1 VLVTIAVFS
10 VSFIKPKGMYKV
22 IFTLVLAVASLMG
35 LHAQEFQGMAV
46 YESKPVRRI
55 LNREWRATKYDPD
68 MQKMIEERMKRC
80 LKNIYS
86 KF

>member
-1 VLVTIAVFS
+1 
-10 VSFIKPKGMYKV
+10 MYKV

-55 LNREWRATKYDPD
+55 LNREWRATKYDS
-68 MQKMIEERMKRC
+68 RYA
-80 LKNIYS
+80 KND
-86 KF
+86 

>member
-1 VLVTIAVFS
+1 
-10 VSFIKPKGMYKV
+10 MYKV

-55 LNREWRATKYDPD
+55 LIANGGQQNMTQICK
-68 MQKMIEERMKRC
+68 KMKR
-80 LKNIYS
+80 YE
-86 KF
+86 